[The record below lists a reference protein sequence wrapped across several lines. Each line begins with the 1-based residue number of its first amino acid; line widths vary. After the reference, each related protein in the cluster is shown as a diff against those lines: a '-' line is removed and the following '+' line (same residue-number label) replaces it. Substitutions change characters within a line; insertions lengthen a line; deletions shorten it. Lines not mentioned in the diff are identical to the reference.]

1 MSSLSAMKIK
11 VILGNDIRRWRYAQN
26 STLCSLNEF
35 VASSFNTSH
44 FWLQYEDEEEDR
56 LTLSSQN
63 DFEDAFACALEEDR
77 KSLKIYVVEGTLPSA
92 QREQQQQAD
101 NPSSDHSDERKQ
113 SAPTTNNC
121 QAIKAAAIDFLSDK
135 QIIALLP
142 ALHRQFFDAIK
153 ASKQRYESMSA
164 ADNAPNDKWDS
175 PASIEQIIRRIL
187 SNNDEFKPIIAHKL
201 YKDKLHAMIPCF
213 ATKIAL
219 HLPILMSFSTEAIAA
234 WIPHLASVLG
244 HHRTFEQSSMSS
256 FFPLMCAFMS
266 QHGDYSG
273 CMPSHQS
280 DVDSNGEIIHYGV
293 RCDAC
298 NISPIKGNRFK
309 CAVCGNFDLCGQCE
323 SFHKHDPNHPLI
335 KFSTSARRAVPP
347 FHGLH
352 EMMSGYGH
360 GPHKWF
366 GHHWKGRHH
375 AQSQPQQ
382 QQRRQQWWHQQQAQ
396 NANGNCGGRGW
407 KKWNRWNS
415 NQQQCGSQNN
425 GQWQAQSSQQQHP
438 WQQWCNG
445 RQPSDNAPVIVS
457 NLCKDKQ
464 NKKANKVMAEFCSD
478 ITLPDRS
485 YYPTDT
491 VLTKTWKMRNN
502 GDHEWGNN
510 VELVFFKG
518 NESLTLEKR
527 YPVNN
532 AQCGEEIEV
541 SAVIKTPK
549 AAGRY
554 CSYYRLQRNHEYF
567 GPRVWVDIF
576 AVDEHDESLNNN
588 CGQQKNKK
596 FEKKQQKMKAKQ
608 GKLEAKID
616 CVVQKLNAQSDN
628 VKSQK
633 LVAKKEKLDK
643 KLGKLQQKADKKKE
657 CVVVID
663 EQQLL
668 DDIANAA
675 VKDLNLNE
683 EQKQG
688 GSLSCVCGSLLTK
701 TSPIRAYNASA
712 QVNCDICGCFV
723 PSNGEIYHCPNQQSV
738 HHPEGYD
745 LCPNCVD
752 YQFNQSGNVKQPM
765 PIKQEVF
772 RYAGQLEQL
781 RAMGFNNDAQMKKE
795 LVEQKGNVQRV
806 ANRLLLH
813 PQPKQE
819 VSVKWIKK

>member
-1 MSSLSAMKIK
+1 M
-11 VILGNDIRRWRYAQN
+11 GNNAGFQPHPGMGHGVPPHHQRWNRWNQQQQQQQQGQ
-26 STLCSLNEF
+26 
-35 VASSFNTSH
+35 
-44 FWLQYEDEEEDR
+44 WQ
-56 LTLSSQN
+56 Q
-63 DFEDAFACALEEDR
+63 
-77 KSLKIYVVEGTLPSA
+77 
-92 QREQQQQAD
+92 QEQQQQPYWQ
-101 NPSSDHSDERKQ
+101 NWCNSRQ
-113 SAPTTNNC
+113 NNG
-121 QAIKAAAIDFLSDK
+121 
-135 QIIALLP
+135 
-142 ALHRQFFDAIK
+142 
-153 ASKQRYESMSA
+153 
-164 ADNAPNDKWDS
+164 PN
-175 PASIEQIIRRIL
+175 
-187 SNNDEFKPIIAHKL
+187 
-201 YKDKLHAMIPCF
+201 
-213 ATKIAL
+213 
-219 HLPILMSFSTEAIAA
+219 
-234 WIPHLASVLG
+234 
-244 HHRTFEQSSMSS
+244 
-256 FFPLMCAFMS
+256 
-266 QHGDYSG
+266 GD
-273 CMPSHQS
+273 
-280 DVDSNGEIIHYGV
+280 
-293 RCDAC
+293 
-298 NISPIKGNRFK
+298 NISPI
-309 CAVCGNFDLCGQCE
+309 
-323 SFHKHDPNHPLI
+323 S
-335 KFSTSARRAVPP
+335 STITKEVQ
-347 FHGLH
+347 
-352 EMMSGYGH
+352 E
-360 GPHKWF
+360 
-366 GHHWKGRHH
+366 
-375 AQSQPQQ
+375 
-382 QQRRQQWWHQQQAQ
+382 
-396 NANGNCGGRGW
+396 
-407 KKWNRWNS
+407 KK
-415 NQQQCGSQNN
+415 
-425 GQWQAQSSQQQHP
+425 
-438 WQQWCNG
+438 
-445 RQPSDNAPVIVS
+445 I
-457 NLCKDKQ
+457 
-464 NKKANKVMAEFCSD
+464 KVMADFVKD
-478 ITLPDRS
+478 VTLPDRS

-576 AVDEHDESLNNN
+576 AVDEHDESLNNS
-588 CGQQKNKK
+588 GQQKNKK
-596 FEKKQQKMKAKQ
+596 FDKKQQKMKAKQ

-633 LVAKKEKLDK
+633 LVAKKEKLNK
-643 KLGKLQQKADKKKE
+643 KLAKLQQKAEKKKE

-688 GSLSCVCGSLLTK
+688 GSLSCVCGSLLIK

-745 LCPNCVD
+745 LCTNCVE

-772 RYAGQLEQL
+772 KYAGQLEQL
-781 RAMGFNNDAQMKKE
+781 RAMGFNNDAQMKRE

-813 PQPKQE
+813 LQPKQE
-819 VSVKWIKK
+819 LSVKWIKK